1 MVIQISIK
9 LNSKEVIIISKI
21 NNEIITNVD
30 LENEIKYLL
39 ITSSNLKEL
48 SRKDLLELSK
58 NSLIREILKKKEIK
72 KFINVNKISNLE
84 KKVIKQ
90 HYESLGFDNKSNYI
104 NFLQNEGISLSYQNK
119 LLQNNSEYS
128 YIWKI
133 QRKIKIDESAI
144 KKKIKI
150 YKSRQ
155 KTLWS

>member
-1 MVIQISIK
+1 MLSKKIYSFFLIFIIIFVFNSK
-9 LNSKEVIIISKI
+9 TNSKEIIIIAKV

-30 LENEIKYLL
+30 LENQIKYLL

-104 NFLQNEGISLSYQNK
+104 NFLQNEGISLELVKNK
-119 LLQNNSEYS
+119 LITEQ
-128 YIWKI
+128 
-133 QRKIKIDESAI
+133 
-144 KKKIKI
+144 
-150 YKSRQ
+150 
-155 KTLWS
+155 LWNTCLLYTSPSPRD